1 MAELYEANPH
11 PSPDHPN
18 PSPNPSPSPSPN
30 PSPNPNQAA
39 ELYEGIDAH
48 REAIHVYMAGGMW
61 EQAPC
66 YPRTMAHAYSYH
78 AWPTPTLTMADAYSY
93 HGLRSARPPL
103 SMAACGSMWEQARQL
118 CRSAAPQYAREVE
131 EAHKQHLAKSG
142 AAAELVQGGDV
153 HAGIETYAQR
163 NDWEAAL
170 QLANQQA
177 PTYLPIPTTYER

>member
-78 AWPTPTLTMADAYSY
+78 GPRLLLPWPTLST
-93 HGLRSARPPL
+93 PP
-103 SMAACGSMWEQARQL
+103 
-118 CRSAAPQYAREVE
+118 P
-131 EAHKQHLAKSG
+131 
-142 AAAELVQGGDV
+142 
-153 HAGIETYAQR
+153 
-163 NDWEAAL
+163 
-170 QLANQQA
+170 
-177 PTYLPIPTTYER
+177 

>member
-1 MAELYEANPH
+1 MAYAQHAPH
-11 PSPDHPN
+11 L
-18 PSPNPSPSPSPN
+18 
-30 PSPNPNQAA
+30 AW
-39 ELYEGIDAH
+39 
-48 REAIHVYMAGGMW
+48 RHVG
-61 EQAPC
+61 
-66 YPRTMAHAYSYH
+66 
-78 AWPTPTLTMADAYSY
+78 
-93 HGLRSARPPL
+93 
-103 SMAACGSMWEQARQL
+103 ACGSMWEQARQL

-177 PTYLPIPTTYER
+177 PTYLPIPTTNER